1 MQCLSEFFF
10 ITYVVS
16 WIWFVLAAYVL
27 QCAGPQSIGHGGG
40 LLFIPGV
47 IAPALVALGLT
58 ARSEGRSGVFALLG
72 GIARWRVGI
81 QWYLFAIGYMAAIKL
96 AAAVLYRVITGTWP
110 VFTELPWYLMA
121 LMILISTP
129 VQAGEEIGWRAFALP
144 RLANR
149 FGLSIASVVLGILW
163 AGWHLPFFFIPGSD
177 NFGQSFWMYLIAVTA
192 ISVAMAWLYWRTN
205 RSLLLT
211 MLMHA
216 TINNTAG
223 IVTSPATP
231 AVSNLF
237 ALSSSLL
244 AWLTIW
250 LFWIFAAY
258 CLVRMQGRYWRIAHF
273 RLPILI

>member
-1 MQCLSEFFF
+1 
-10 ITYVVS
+10 
-16 WIWFVLAAYVL
+16 WFVLAAYVL

-47 IAPALVALGLT
+47 IAPALVALWLT
-58 ARSEGRSGVFALLG
+58 ARSEGRSGFFVLLG

-81 QWYLFAIGYMAAIKL
+81 QWYLFAIGYMAAVKL

-110 VFTELPWYLMA
+110 AFTEMPWYLMA
-121 LMILISTP
+121 LAVLISTP

-149 FGLSIASVVLGILW
+149 FGLSIASVILGIVW

-177 NFGQSFWMYLIAVTA
+177 NFGQSFWMYLIGVTA
-192 ISVAMAWLYWRTN
+192 ISAAMAWLYWRTN

-216 TINNTAG
+216 AINNTAG
-223 IVTSPATP
+223 IVKSPAS
-231 AVSNLF
+231 AVSNAF

-244 AWLTIW
+244 AWLTIS
-250 LFWIFAAY
+250 LF
-258 CLVRMQGRYWRIAHF
+258 
-273 RLPILI
+273 